1 MEINLFT
8 FTNVCKHNAHARY
21 IDSPIFANLLYT
33 QADRGDFIAVI
44 VAVVHP
50 SIVQPVLVLYVYFMF
65 FIFFYVNENLNNAN
79 TILSISMNTMDCV
92 LKKLDCEFLCK
103 AKIFKYSIH
112 IIQNQ

>member
-1 MEINLFT
+1 MRVTLTRRYSQT
-8 FTNVCKHNAHARY
+8 FCTHKQTGA
-21 IDSPIFANLLYT
+21 I
-33 QADRGDFIAVI
+33 IAAI

-103 AKIFKYSIH
+103 AKIFKYSIN